1 MKSSKNYIIKIGI
14 ICIRIKAFLPL
25 KKKMSV
31 RYQFIKEFRGEA
43 LGTIS
48 SESSSEEYFQNQTL
62 RPILK
67 LQNELFIEIF
77 KNYIIKSKANYET
90 FTIDEKLKF
99 IENSIQN
106 DMKFRS
112 LLNGIVIGLFT
123 TDEYLMYANNSSNLN
138 KRIMTMLIER
148 LKSQIQ
154 LFDLT

>member
-1 MKSSKNYIIKIGI
+1 LFETN
-14 ICIRIKAFLPL
+14 LLVPL
-25 KKKMSV
+25 KKKMSS
-31 RYQFIKEFRGEA
+31 RNQFIKEFRGEA

-48 SESSSEEYFQNQTL
+48 SESSSEEYFQNQIL

-67 LQNELFIEIF
+67 LQNDLFIEIF
-77 KNYIIKSKANYET
+77 KNYIIKSKANFET
-90 FTIDEKLKF
+90 FTIDKKLLF

-123 TDEYLMYANNSSNLN
+123 IDEFLMYSNNSSNLN

-148 LKSQIQ
+148 YKNQ
-154 LFDLT
+154 LQLL

>member
-1 MKSSKNYIIKIGI
+1 
-14 ICIRIKAFLPL
+14 
-25 KKKMSV
+25 MSV
-31 RYQFIKEFRGEA
+31 RNQFIKEFRGEA

-48 SESSSEEYFQNQTL
+48 SESSSEEYFQNQIL

-67 LQNELFIEIF
+67 LQNDLFIEIF
-77 KNYIIKSKANYET
+77 KNYIIKSKANFET
-90 FTIDEKLKF
+90 FTIDKKLLF

-123 TDEYLMYANNSSNLN
+123 IDEFLMYSNNSSNLN

-148 LKSQIQ
+148 YKNQ
-154 LFDLT
+154 LQLL

>member
-1 MKSSKNYIIKIGI
+1 
-14 ICIRIKAFLPL
+14 
-25 KKKMSV
+25 MSV
-31 RYQFIKEFRGEA
+31 RNQFIKEFRGEA

-67 LQNELFIEIF
+67 LQNDLFIEIF
-77 KNYIIKSKANYET
+77 KNYIIKSKANFET
-90 FTIDEKLKF
+90 FTIDKKFLF

-123 TDEYLMYANNSSNLN
+123 IDEFLMYSNNSSNLN
-138 KRIMTMLIER
+138 KRIMTILIER
-148 LKSQIQ
+148 YNNQ
-154 LFDLT
+154 LQLL

>member
-1 MKSSKNYIIKIGI
+1 MSSRN
-14 ICIRIKAFLPL
+14 
-25 KKKMSV
+25 
-31 RYQFIKEFRGEA
+31 QFIKEFRGEA

-48 SESSSEEYFQNQTL
+48 SESSSEEFFQNQTL

-67 LQNELFIEIF
+67 LQNDLFIEIF
-77 KNYIIKSKANYET
+77 KNYIIKSKANFET
-90 FTIDEKLKF
+90 FTIDKKLLF

-123 TDEYLMYANNSSNLN
+123 TDEYLLYSNNSSNLN

-148 LKSQIQ
+148 YKNQ
-154 LFDLT
+154 LQLL

>member
-1 MKSSKNYIIKIGI
+1 MYKSESFFTFKE
-14 ICIRIKAFLPL
+14 
-25 KKKMSV
+25 KMNV
-31 RYQFIKEFRGEA
+31 RNQFIKEFRGET

-67 LQNELFIEIF
+67 MQNELFIEIF
-77 KNYIIKSKANYET
+77 KNYILKSKANFET
-90 FTIDEKLKF
+90 FTIDKKLLF

-123 TDEYLMYANNSSNLN
+123 TDEYLLYSQNVNALN
-138 KRIMTMLIER
+138 KRIITMLVER
-148 LKSQIQ
+148 IKSQLQ
-154 LFDLT
+154 LFD

>member
-1 MKSSKNYIIKIGI
+1 
-14 ICIRIKAFLPL
+14 
-25 KKKMSV
+25 MSV
-31 RYQFIKEFRGEA
+31 RNQFIKEFRGET

-48 SESSSEEYFQNQTL
+48 SESSSEEHFQNQTL

-67 LQNELFIEIF
+67 LQNELFIEVF
-77 KNYIIKSKANYET
+77 NNYIIKSKANYET

>member
-1 MKSSKNYIIKIGI
+1 
-14 ICIRIKAFLPL
+14 
-25 KKKMSV
+25 MSV
-31 RYQFIKEFRGEA
+31 RNQFIKEFRGEA

-77 KNYIIKSKANYET
+77 KNYIIKSKANFET
-90 FTIDEKLKF
+90 FTIEKKLQF

-112 LLNGIVIGLFT
+112 MLNGIVIGLFT
-123 TDEYLMYANNSSNLN
+123 TDEYLLYSNNSSNLN

-148 LKSQIQ
+148 YKNQ
-154 LFDLT
+154 LQLL

>member
-1 MKSSKNYIIKIGI
+1 
-14 ICIRIKAFLPL
+14 
-25 KKKMSV
+25 MSV
-31 RYQFIKEFRGEA
+31 RNQFIKEFRGEA

-67 LQNELFIEIF
+67 LQNDLFIEIF
-77 KNYIIKSKANYET
+77 KNYIIKSKANFET
-90 FTIDEKLKF
+90 FTIDKKLRF

-123 TDEYLMYANNSSNLN
+123 TDEYLLYSQNVNALN
-138 KRIMTMLIER
+138 KRIITMLVER
-148 LKSQIQ
+148 IKSQLQ
-154 LFDLT
+154 LFD